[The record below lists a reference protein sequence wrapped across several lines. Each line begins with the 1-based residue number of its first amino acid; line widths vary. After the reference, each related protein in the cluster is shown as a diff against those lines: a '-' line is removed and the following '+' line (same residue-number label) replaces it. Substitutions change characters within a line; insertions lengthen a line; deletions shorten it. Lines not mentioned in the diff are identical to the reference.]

1 MITTLSDY
9 IAQNGDRE
17 IDSEKLDEVLQ
28 IKRSK
33 VWKPKHGEP
42 IWYVNLN
49 GDICSEVFDE
59 TDMYYQEMWEMGVVF
74 QTTKEANKYVEF
86 LQTRTALKRYAN
98 EHNEGKVDW
107 NDFSSSK
114 FRIKYDC
121 RMNKF
126 LFECTVTGKS
136 NNIYFTSEGIAKA
149 AIKEIG
155 EERIKQYLLYEG

>member
-1 MITTLSDY
+1 MKLSDY

-33 VWKPKHGEP
+33 AWKPEKTQTVWSIIMGEVTP
-42 IWYVNLN
+42 YTYL
-49 GDICSEVFDE
+49 GSE
-59 TDMYYQEMWEMGVVF
+59 TDTNLYNIGLTF
-74 QTTKEANKYVEF
+74 PTKETAQAHLEYLK
-86 LQTRTALKRYAN
+86 TKTALKRYAN
-98 EHNEGKVDW
+98 EHNEGEVDW
-107 NDFSSSK
+107 NDFNSSK

-126 LFECTVTGKS
+126 LFECTVNGKS
-136 NNIYFTSEGIAKA
+136 NNIYFTSEGIAQA